1 MLLILY
7 KPKGNIVNHKDL
19 LVDDDEAEDYLQDF
33 PGSICVSYSSIDD
46 PYHNFTTKCFNGMFG
61 NYRIRDWLVPKN
73 NNNFIILK
81 HETINIQT
89 KTR

>member
-46 PYHNFTTKCFNGMFG
+46 LYTNLTTECFNGMFG
-61 NYRIRDWLVPKN
+61 NYKIRDWLVPKN

-81 HETINIQT
+81 HETINI
-89 KTR
+89 

>member
-19 LVDDDEAEDYLQDF
+19 LVERNEAEDYLQDF
-33 PGSICVSYSSIDD
+33 PGSICINYSDVINSY
-46 PYHNFTTKCFNGMFG
+46 NFRTKCFNGMFG

-73 NNNFIILK
+73 NDNFIILK
-81 HETINIQT
+81 HETINI
-89 KTR
+89 

>member
-7 KPKGNIVNHKDL
+7 KPRGNIANHKDL

-46 PYHNFTTKCFNGMFG
+46 PHHNFTTKCFNGMFG

-81 HETINIQT
+81 HETINI
-89 KTR
+89 

>member
-19 LVDDDEAEDYLQDF
+19 LVNINEAKQYLQDF
-33 PGSICVSYSSIDD
+33 PRSICVSHSSNDN
-46 PYHNFTTKCFNGMFG
+46 PYHTKCFNGMVG
-61 NYRIRDWLVPKN
+61 NYKIRDWLIPKN

-81 HETINIQT
+81 HETVNI
-89 KTR
+89 